1 MKKALLLYV
10 SFQLVF
16 LQMTFSQKPIL
27 DPTFGI
33 NGIVTTDL
41 FNGLEDPSDLLVQPD
56 DKILVCG
63 AWISGGKRD
72 LMIIRY
78 LPNGELDSSFGNNG
92 YVLQDIS
99 LSNKHDKAGG
109 MLLLPSGKIMVTGWL
124 IRGNNRYYEHFMAL
138 FQHDGLLDNSFGN
151 SGVAIFGVSDT
162 SLFLPRIQQQ
172 SNGKYIVAGNSNE
185 LTTADLVV
193 SRINPS
199 GVLDKSF
206 GNDGY
211 VFFDKYQNFDK
222 ANDMVVLPD
231 DKILV
236 CGLSYNPS
244 IPAYETIVTRLS
256 KNGKIDSTFGINGFI
271 KQPSTHFGQNNIYYN
286 RIVSYNSKYF
296 LTGGYLYL
304 GLDSRRAVISKYF
317 INGKIDS
324 SFADFGHLK
333 SGFYNKSEVYGMLVQ
348 TNGKIIFGMNGHK
361 LNVGKDIGVLRVG
374 ANGEKENIYQG
385 GLFIIDISNDDE
397 FADMSF
403 QQGKKVIMMGTKDRG
418 SGNQDIFLLRLSYDK
433 PVGVDKVEKYP
444 SFRIYPNPV
453 ENEMIIEFDK
463 TWNANQV
470 DDRIFYIYDIQG
482 VLIDELRINK
492 KIMSFQLDHLVQGFY
507 IAKYGKEIRK
517 FIKL

>member
-1 MKKALLLYV
+1 MKNALILFI

-16 LQMTFSQKPIL
+16 LQKTFSQKPVL
-27 DPTFGI
+27 DQTFGV

-41 FNGLEDPSDLLVQPD
+41 FKGLEDPSDLLVQPD
-56 DKILVCG
+56 DKILACG
-63 AWISGGKRD
+63 AWVSSGKRD

-78 LPNGELDSSFGNNG
+78 LPDGDLDSSFGNNG
-92 YVLQDIS
+92 FVLQDIS

-138 FQHDGLLDNSFGN
+138 FQPDGLLDNSFGN
-151 SGVAIFGVSDT
+151 SGVAIFGIPDT
-162 SLFLPRIQQQ
+162 SLFLPKILKQ

-206 GNDGY
+206 GNNGY

-244 IPAYETIVTRLS
+244 IPAYETIVIRLS

-271 KQPSTHFGQNNIYYN
+271 KQPFSLFGNIYYN
-286 RIVSYNSKYF
+286 RIVFYDSKYF
-296 LTGGYLYL
+296 LTGGYLYMA
-304 GLDSRRAVISKYF
+304 LDSRRAVISKYF
-317 INGKIDS
+317 MSGKIDS
-324 SFADFGHLK
+324 SFADFGHVK
-333 SGFYNKSEVYGMLVQ
+333 SGFYNKSEVNGMLVQ

-385 GLFIIDISNDDE
+385 GLFIIDISNDDV

-403 QQGKKVIMMGTKDRG
+403 QQGEKVIMMGTKDRG

-444 SFRIYPNPV
+444 SFRIYPNPA

-463 TWNANQV
+463 TWNPNQV
-470 DDRIFYIYDIQG
+470 DDRILYIYNMRG
-482 VLIDELRINK
+482 VLIEELGVNNIK
-492 KIMSFQLDHLVQGFY
+492 KSYQLGHLAPGLY
-507 IAKYGKEIRK
+507 IAKYGNEIRK
-517 FIKL
+517 FIKLDR